1 MKEIIYIG
9 NYIHK
14 GSQCGVVISTRS
26 DTFSCLNAGTHGYS
40 QSNILEIRKDEH
52 TLQHMQTN

>member
-1 MKEIIYIG
+1 MSNGIIYIG

-26 DTFSCLNAGTHGYS
+26 DTFSCLNAGTHGYL
-40 QSNILEIRKDEH
+40 QSNILEIKKDGKEKRIH
-52 TLQHMQTN
+52 N